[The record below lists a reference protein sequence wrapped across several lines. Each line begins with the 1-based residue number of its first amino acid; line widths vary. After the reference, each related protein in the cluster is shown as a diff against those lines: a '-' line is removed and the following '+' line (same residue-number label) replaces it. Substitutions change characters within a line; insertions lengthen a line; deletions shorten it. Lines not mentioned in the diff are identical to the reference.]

1 MRVIVNE
8 GAGEMHD
15 IRIPTGLAL
24 NRATVGFVSGILKK
38 NGVELPK
45 KQLLMLMKEA
55 KKYKKHHP
63 DWKLLGVDDSDGEH
77 VEIII

>member
-1 MRVIVNE
+1 M
-8 GAGEMHD
+8 
-15 IRIPTGLAL
+15 AL
-24 NRATVGFVSGILKK
+24 NRVTAGVAASVLKK

-55 KKYKKHHP
+55 KKYKKYHP
-63 DWKLLGVDDSDGEH
+63 EWKLLEVDDSDGEH